1 MIDWR
6 GWSAVVAASI
16 TALLAAIAASIPIA
30 SECSTLPE
38 IDWWPTVPLFV
49 LFVLMGAF
57 VFISGSTAQRFT
69 LFFAIVVV
77 VGGYVAGMALTLPSV
92 FETEIFC
99 ARRGYR

>member
-16 TALLAAIAASIPIA
+16 TAVLAAIAASIPIA

-38 IDWWPTVPLFV
+38 VDWWPAVPLFV
-49 LFVLMGAF
+49 LFVLTGAL

-69 LFFAIVVV
+69 LFFAIAVVMA
-77 VGGYVAGMALTLPSV
+77 GYVAGLALTLPSV
-92 FETEIFC
+92 FETEISC
-99 ARRGYR
+99 ASRGYR